1 MNSVSPEE
9 ISYPSQSGVFTARG
23 VNFDRLEQATL
34 YYNVV
39 QGGEVV
45 WNDEAP
51 GMIVSATEIEFDT
64 DTVPGEGQT
73 WVVSSV
79 IGYIDNSG
87 EIEEIPLWPK
97 G

>member
-23 VNFDRLEQATL
+23 VNFDRLEKATL

-39 QGGEVV
+39 QGGEVI
-45 WNDEAP
+45 WNDGAP

-64 DTVPGEGQT
+64 DAVPGEGQT

-79 IGYIDNSG
+79 IGYINNGG
-87 EIEEIPLWPK
+87 EIEEIPLWPE